1 MKQANFETYKSKPN
15 EFAVAQPR
23 SANPFKPYVPTPHP
37 FIARLEEFRKVQSLW
52 TPGVVKGETE

>member
-23 SANPFKPYVPTPHP
+23 TGNNFKPYTPTPHP
-37 FIARLEEFRKVQSLW
+37 FVERLLQFREIKSLW
-52 TPGVVKGETE
+52 TRGTVKGGE